1 MRNAPKKRFVGPKA
15 DKFSKSIIKNHT
27 KFQVIFSIFTN
38 VIGLCNMRLYKGKTK
53 MIRLFFLENFH
64 NCLFLN
70 NACYQRQQQISSRKK
85 TKWQTQVSEPRGRLA
100 LFMKNF
106 IIIIFYSLINKI
118 YYISYVNPI

>member
-1 MRNAPKKRFVGPKA
+1 MRNTPKKRFVGPKA

-64 NCLFLN
+64 NCLFFKQCVLPTATTN
-70 NACYQRQQQISSRKK
+70 LVKK
-85 TKWQTQVSEPRGRLA
+85 
-100 LFMKNF
+100 KN
-106 IIIIFYSLINKI
+106 KMADTGE
-118 YYISYVNPI
+118 